1 MFQIPPDRTAE
12 AVTRALR
19 VGYRHVDTA
28 QMYGNEKEVGDAVRA
43 AGIDRAEVF
52 VTSKLNNA
60 AHRPDDA
67 RRAFDGTLEA
77 LGLGYVDLFL
87 IHWPLPTRYDGDYVS
102 TWRTLAEFARGR
114 PGASVGV
121 SNFQPPHLQRII
133 GETGVVPAVNQVE
146 VHPYFTNEE
155 VRAFARENGIVT
167 EAWSPIAQGAV
178 LGDPDVASPSTSAHA
193 RPGRAA
199 LALAARRRR
208 VPQVGDARADR
219 GELRALRLR
228 ARRRRHDGA
237 HQPQQGRGG
246 PHGRRPGHLRLPP
259 ALIMHSGAITHGRA
273 IT

>member
-43 AGIDRAEVF
+43 AGIDRSEVF
-52 VTSKLNNA
+52 VTSKLSNA

-87 IHWPLPTRYDGDYVS
+87 IHWPLPTLYDGDYVS
-102 TWRTLAEFARGR
+102 TWRTVAEFAREGR
-114 PGASVGV
+114 ARSVGV
-121 SNFQPPHLQRII
+121 SNFQVPHLQRII

-178 LGDPDVASPSTSAHA
+178 LGDPEVSASPSTCGA
-193 RPGRAA
+193 RPPRSCC
-199 LALAARRRR
+199 
-208 VPQVGDARADR
+208 
-219 GELRALRLR
+219 
-228 ARRRRHDGA
+228 
-237 HQPQQGRGG
+237 GG
-246 PHGRRPGHLRLPP
+246 TCSAVTSCSPSR
-259 ALIMHSGAITHGRA
+259 
-273 IT
+273 